1 MLDFKRVETVA
12 GIAADVLRFM
22 VALAV
27 ILMCST
33 TAQMCIVAAGMSA
46 WILFE
51 AEGHGR
57 AGIVMWLGCV
67 VVAGVIA

>member
-27 ILMCST
+27 ILTCST
-33 TAQMCIVAAGMSA
+33 TAQMCIVSAGVST

-51 AEGHGR
+51 SEGHER
-57 AGIVMWLGCV
+57 AGIVAWLGCV

>member
-1 MLDFKRVETVA
+1 MQDFKRVETFA
-12 GIAADVLRFM
+12 GVAADVLRFL

-33 TAQMCIVAAGMSA
+33 TAQMCLVAA

-51 AEGHGR
+51 AEGHDR
-57 AGIVMWLGCV
+57 AGIVAWLGCV

>member
-1 MLDFKRVETVA
+1 MQDFKRVETFA
-12 GIAADVLRFM
+12 GVAADVLRFL

-33 TAQMCIVAAGMSA
+33 TAQMCLVAAGMSA

-51 AEGHGR
+51 AEGHER

>member
-1 MLDFKRVETVA
+1 MQDFKRIEAFA
-12 GIAADVLRFM
+12 GATANVLRLV

-33 TAQMCIVAAGMSA
+33 TAQMCIVSAGVST

-51 AEGHGR
+51 SAGHER
-57 AGIVMWLGCV
+57 AGIVAWLGCV